1 MNSFTIDKLSRLP
14 PEAPDDAV
22 MVGNIERRSGGVLV
36 PSRRPPQDKTH
47 CTVIMMVGLP
57 GAGKTTWVR
66 DYLRKHPNE
75 HWILLNTDTIL
86 DAMAV
91 NGVPRR
97 RVHQGRW
104 DMVMGLT
111 GKALNRSLQMACRR
125 RHNYII
131 DQTNVSKDARRRKL
145 TQFKDFQRKCV
156 VVIPS
161 DTELER
167 RLARQARLRILQ

>member
-1 MNSFTIDKLSRLP
+1 MP
-14 PEAPDDAV
+14 PEVPNNVV
-22 MVGNIERRSGGVLV
+22 MVGNIERRSGILV

-91 NGVPRR
+91 NGIPRR

-131 DQTNVSKDARRRKL
+131 DQTNVVLCKSFQLTFKKSLICRCQEMQENVSSLSSKTSNVSAL
-145 TQFKDFQRKCV
+145 W
-156 VVIPS
+156 
-161 DTELER
+161 
-167 RLARQARLRILQ
+167 